1 MLPSL
6 LSCKSQS
13 LLTSRGISLLGMLC
27 LPAVLC
33 QATTGKG
40 QSPKDTGWTLTLH
53 LICTWSFLLSR
64 GKSVY
69 CNFLPVGKLCLSAL
83 VRKRAVPGRWL
94 CWGCASVS
102 PKEACSP
109 CWALAL
115 ALPFPGQT
123 QQIAAR
129 SWGVNPTGSE
139 PGCRMVL
146 SHYTR
151 ASLGQGQG
159 CSQFIAQQNC
169 RTSRFFRRDSKDFVG
184 SPISPSPGP
193 KTDSWESREE
203 LPWLTSAMGK
213 QWEE

>member
-1 MLPSL
+1 MGMLPSL
-6 LSCKSQS
+6 LCKSQS

-33 QATTGKG
+33 QASTGKG

-83 VRKRAVPGRWL
+83 VRKRAFPGRWL

-129 SWGVNPTGSE
+129 SWGVNTVI
-139 PGCRMVL
+139 PGAVSLGAGWCYLTTLVL
-146 SHYTR
+146 PSVKVR
-151 ASLGQGQG
+151 AAASL
-159 CSQFIAQQNC
+159 
-169 RTSRFFRRDSKDFVG
+169 
-184 SPISPSPGP
+184 
-193 KTDSWESREE
+193 
-203 LPWLTSAMGK
+203 
-213 QWEE
+213 